1 MSAQP
6 RPISDPHVKTN
17 TSKSAVLALCVAAA
31 SAGCPAWAQSAWLP
45 SEGELVLTPGYVFS
59 TFDAFRVGD
68 QKVTVLRDN
77 NASFDQHNA
86 FVVAEYGITPDLA
99 ADLNIGYVRAGTGD
113 FAGFG
118 RTSVDGL
125 SDTSIGL
132 RYRLLQP
139 SESGSWVPNL
149 AIRVAGI
156 VEGSYDVAYA
166 APLNPGDGASGG
178 EVSLLFGHQYSSI
191 GFGYFGDF
199 GFRHR
204 AERVPQDLFGSF
216 GIFQDLSVTG
226 LRGVTLSLAYR
237 HTQGLSGGDIGG
249 PGFGTIYGFPQV
261 RERLQLVEGGL
272 GYTDAGGRTYQFTVG
287 MKIDGRNTGERTVY
301 GFSVSFPLRLR

>member
-1 MSAQP
+1 MKILSSNSA
-6 RPISDPHVKTN
+6 I
-17 TSKSAVLALCVAAA
+17 LALGIAAI
-31 SAGCPAWAQSAWLP
+31 STTIPALAQSVWLP
-45 SEGELVLTPGYVFS
+45 SAGELVLTPGYVFS
-59 TFDAFRVGD
+59 TFDTFRVGH

-77 NASFDQHNA
+77 NASFDQHNG
-86 FVVAEYGITPDLA
+86 FVVAEYGIAPDLA

-132 RYRLLQP
+132 RYRLLHP
-139 SESGSWVPNL
+139 EAGSWVPNL

-156 VEGSYDVAYA
+156 IEGSYDVAYA

-178 EVSLLFGHQYSSI
+178 EASLLFGSQFPST

-204 AERVPQDLFGSF
+204 SEQVPQDLFGSF
-216 GIFQDLSVTG
+216 GIFQDLSKAG
-226 LRGVTLSLAYR
+226 LRGVALSLAYR

-249 PGFGTIYGFPQV
+249 PGFGTLYGFPQV
-261 RERLQLVEGGL
+261 RERLQLVEGGI

-301 GFSVSFPLRLR
+301 GFSVSFPLRLK